1 MEGVVEGEAGGAA
14 EGVVEGAASGGE
26 AEDEGEADRD
36 GGGVSAKKRRA
47 SERGHAQ
54 RGGGA

>member
-1 MEGVVEGEAGGAA
+1 MEGEAGGAA